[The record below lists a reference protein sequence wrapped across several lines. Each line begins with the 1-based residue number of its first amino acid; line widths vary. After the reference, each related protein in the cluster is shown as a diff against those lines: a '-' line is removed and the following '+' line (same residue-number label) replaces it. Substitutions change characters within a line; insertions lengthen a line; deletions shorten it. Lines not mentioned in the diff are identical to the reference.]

1 MCAYQHL
8 QEVGTFTVTAPTRRY
23 LALEHTRGTH
33 TDVSCLSFLWR
44 RVPQVR
50 LGFSFLDTGIHT
62 CSGCEVSN
70 GSVQHINAVSTFNDS
85 CLFASPS
92 SAAVP
97 QRLGRQHN
105 ASTESSS
112 AKAEAERDEDK
123 HVGQAVSQRLTSKRQ
138 QLVKMHTSR
147 PRSTSIACHSVARTT
162 GWPCRRLH
170 ALLQASSSC
179 LSCTTWH
186 GTQTILHEGPG
197 EWSNGQREVRCMRAH
212 NTHAGMTYTC
222 RHDTSLCC

>member
-1 MCAYQHL
+1 MWLTRVCVCACMCAYQHL
-8 QEVGTFTVTAPTRRY
+8 QQVGTFTVTAPTRRY

-123 HVGQAVSQRLTSKRQ
+123 HVGKPSHNVSRVRDNLSRCTRADLEARVSLVILLLAPQVGRAVGCMLCYKHLRL
-138 QLVKMHTSR
+138 V
-147 PRSTSIACHSVARTT
+147 
-162 GWPCRRLH
+162 
-170 ALLQASSSC
+170 
-179 LSCTTWH
+179 
-186 GTQTILHEGPG
+186 
-197 EWSNGQREVRCMRAH
+197 
-212 NTHAGMTYTC
+212 
-222 RHDTSLCC
+222 